1 MTYTTVVGDLFTA
14 PRGTVLAHCISADF
28 ALGAGIA
35 KTFDYVYNM
44 KAKLNTYYPEYFFE
58 ASDREFE
65 GQALLV
71 DDVFNLV
78 TKLNHFNKPTYES
91 LRQSLID
98 MREQM
103 HAFLMTRLAMPKIGC
118 GLDRLEW
125 GRVEEIIKEVF
136 ADTEIE
142 ITIYKL
148 VA

>member
-1 MTYTTVVGDLFTA
+1 MTYTIVTGDLFTA

-35 KTFDYVYNM
+35 KTFDHVYNM
-44 KAKLNTYYPEYFFE
+44 KAKLNAYYPNYFFE
-58 ASDREFE
+58 ACDREFE

-78 TKLNHFNKPTYES
+78 TKPNVWNKPTYES
-91 LRQSLID
+91 LRQSLVD

-103 HAFLMTRLAMPKIGC
+103 HTFLMTKLAMPRIGC

-125 GRVEEIIKEVF
+125 EQVEEIIKEVF
-136 ADTEIE
+136 EDTDIE
-142 ITIYKL
+142 ITIYEL
-148 VA
+148 EI